1 MHNQKP
7 VSIVGNPADRW
18 ATAPLS
24 AAGPP
29 EAAAFGVSGS
39 ISDPRSSPT
48 PIYARWGAALLNDS
62 RDVAFVG
69 LMIEC
74 AIACS
79 CGVLLWLSHLP
90 MLIVGPVYWAA
101 LFGWV
106 FDRFTLMLHCT
117 SHRPLFRRPYRALNY
132 VIPWLLGPFF
142 GQTPNT
148 YFAHHIAMHH
158 REENLAQDLSTTI
171 SFRRDRLRDW
181 FHYYSRFMFLGLFDL
196 AAYLRDRRRFKVL
209 KSVLIGEGCY
219 WSAMLLLGI
228 LRPAA
233 TFVVFFGPL
242 LFIRTLMMIGNWG
255 QHAFVCPEQP
265 DNAYRASIVC
275 VNTRYNRR
283 CFNDGYHILHHL
295 QPRCHWSDHARE
307 FERDLVTYGQNDA
320 IVFDGLDFF
329 QVWLC
334 LMLRRWQILA
344 RHFVQLPGAPARSTD
359 EIIVLLRARVARIS
373 ARSAARE
380 L

>member
-1 MHNQKP
+1 MDKNKP
-7 VSIVGNPADRW
+7 VPIATGPAGHW
-18 ATAPLS
+18 PALS
-24 AAGPP
+24 AVSAPATTTFG
-29 EAAAFGVSGS
+29 AARS
-39 ISDPRSSPT
+39 ISDPRSSST
-48 PIYARWGAALLNDS
+48 PIYARWGIALLNDR

-74 AIACS
+74 LIACS
-79 CGVLLWLSHLP
+79 GGVLLWLSHLP
-90 MLIVGPVYWAA
+90 MLIAGPLYWAA

-117 SHRPLFRRPYRALNY
+117 SHRPLFRPPYRALNH

-158 REENLAQDLSTTI
+158 REENLARDLRTTI
-171 SFRRDRLRDW
+171 SFRRDCWVDWLR
-181 FHYYSRFMFLGLFDL
+181 YYSRFMFLGLFDL
-196 AAYLRDRRRFKVL
+196 TVYLKNNGRFKL
-209 KSVLIGEGCY
+209 LRN
-219 WSAMLLLGI
+219 LLLGEGIYWSSMLI
-228 LRPAA
+228 LAIMRPAA
-233 TFVVFFGPL
+233 TFVVFLGPL
-242 LFIRTLMMIGNWG
+242 LFIRTLMMMGNWA

-295 QPRCHWSDHARE
+295 KPRCHWSDHARE
-307 FERDLVTYGQNDA
+307 FERDLLAYGQNDA
-320 IVFDGLDFF
+320 VVFDGLDFF

-344 RHFVQLPGAPARSTD
+344 RHFVQLPGAPVRSTD
-359 EIIVLLRARVARIS
+359 EVVVLLRARVATIS
-373 ARSAARE
+373 ASSAVLE
-380 L
+380 F